1 VQPVA
6 INFFE
11 FSTKKVRR
19 IVTLNKPP
27 ATWGGLS
34 LSPDGKW
41 LVYSQVDNIPSDIM
55 LVEHF
60 K

>member
-1 VQPVA
+1 MFDPHRP
-6 INFFE
+6 
-11 FSTKKVRR
+11 KKIRQ

-27 ATWGGLS
+27 ATWGGLC

-41 LVYSQVDNIPSDIM
+41 LAYSQVDDIPGDIW
-55 LVEHF
+55 LVDHF